1 MFQVIFPIDL
11 YVKYYLII
19 VVKEKRLNMNNNLK
33 MYHRSMVCYK

>member
-19 VVKEKRLNMNNNLK
+19 VLKKRRLNMTNNLK
-33 MYHRSMVCYK
+33 MYRRSMVCYK